1 MKSVETKVTKLCN
14 TPSFSDNTS
23 GMIRME
29 LGGLFVK
36 KNDTR
41 LNSGYNSKFRVHH
54 FATNKKT
61 ELFKLMVTLKIEPFQ
76 PVEIKFLAEYL
87 KILKEVVDF
96 LIIMQGE
103 ENIGMGYLLPTIFIL
118 EEKLHS
124 FKEDRTIQFCGPLVE
139 KLISSFSTNY

>member
-1 MKSVETKVTKLCN
+1 MKIVETKGTKLCN
-14 TPSFSDNTS
+14 AQSFSDNTS
-23 GMIRME
+23 DMIRME

-76 PVEIKFLAEYL
+76 TVEINFLAEYL

-96 LIIMQGE
+96 LNIMQGE
-103 ENIGMGYLLPTIFIL
+103 ENIGMGYILPTIFIL
-118 EEKLHS
+118 
-124 FKEDRTIQFCGPLVE
+124 
-139 KLISSFSTNY
+139 